1 MTASNQNLSFGS
13 RETDWPFKFAD
24 INAASGSTT
33 TIVAAT
39 AGSTV
44 RVVALYLVA
53 NIAGTIVFQ
62 DGAGG
67 TNLTGI
73 ISLPATG
80 GFALQYCPVGWFE
93 TQTVN
98 TVLNASVATS
108 TAVSGGIV
116 YQIIEPDIT

>member
-24 INAASGSTT
+24 IRVTAIGDT

-39 AGSTV
+39 EGSTV
-44 RVVALYLVA
+44 RVVAVYLVA

-62 DGAGG
+62 DGIAG

-98 TVLNASVATS
+98 TLLNASVATS

>member
-1 MTASNQNLSFGS
+1 MATSNQNLSFGS

-24 INAASGSTT
+24 IRVTAIGNTE
-33 TIVAAT
+33 IVEAT

-44 RVVALYLVA
+44 RVLAVYLVA
-53 NIAGTIVFQ
+53 NIAGTISFQ

-67 TNLTGI
+67 TNLTGVI
-73 ISLPATG
+73 NLPATG

>member
-1 MTASNQNLSFGS
+1 MADSTPFSFGS

-24 INAASGSTT
+24 IKVTT
-33 TIVAAT
+33 AGNTPIVAA
-39 AGSTV
+39 AARSTI

-53 NIAGTIVFQ
+53 NIAGTISFQ
-62 DGAGG
+62 DGIAG
-67 TNLTGI
+67 TNLTGVI
-73 ISLPATG
+73 NLPATG

-98 TVLNASVATS
+98 TLLNASVATS
-108 TAVSGGIV
+108 TAVNGGIV

>member
-1 MTASNQNLSFGS
+1 MADSTPFSFGS

-24 INAASGSTT
+24 INDASGSTT
-33 TIVAAT
+33 MIVAAT
-39 AGSTV
+39 EGSTI

-62 DGAGG
+62 DGEGG
-67 TNLTGI
+67 TDLSGVIN
-73 ISLPATG
+73 LPATG

-98 TVLNASVATS
+98 TLLNAAVVTS
-108 TAVSGGIV
+108 TSINGGIV
-116 YQIIEPDIT
+116 YQIVEPNIT

>member
-1 MTASNQNLSFGS
+1 MADSTPFSFGS

-24 INAASGSTT
+24 INDADVGNT

-39 AGSTV
+39 AGSTI
-44 RVVALYLVA
+44 RVLALYLIA
-53 NIAGTIVFQ
+53 DIAGTIVFQ

-67 TNLTGI
+67 TDLTGVI
-73 ISLPATG
+73 NLPATG

-98 TVLNASVATS
+98 TLLNAAVVTS
-108 TAVSGGIV
+108 TSVNGGIV